1 MSNINELSTC
11 PVVVGVNVD
20 IETIDAANAGA
31 AGLLGR
37 YSYGRYGVR
46 EGIWRL
52 FDVFTETN
60 IHATFFVIPEE
71 VKRYPDLL
79 RVIHEQGHEI
89 AVRGQVRENIG
100 AAENLDQLGYDLE
113 ILKRLTGFSPRG
125 WRSVNGLVTQATLPA
140 LAAVGYQYDSSA
152 QDDDT
157 PYVMSNGKD
166 STLVELP
173 IFDYL
178 TDSTFYTHRHTHAR
192 VAKAWSEEAHAQYCA
207 GGYVNLTLHS
217 RGDVGSGRPPRARIV
232 ADFLREMG
240 RRPGVTFYRADKL
253 SEILLLRKPETEA
266 YPTAFKPQL

>member
-1 MSNINELSTC
+1 MNHINELAAC
-11 PVVVGVNVD
+11 PVVIGVNVD
-20 IETIDAANAGA
+20 IEAIDAVNAGA

-52 FDVFTETN
+52 FDVLAQEN

-71 VKRYPDLL
+71 VKRYQDLL
-79 RVIHEQGHEI
+79 RVMHDNGHEI
-89 AVRGQVRENIG
+89 AVRGQVCSSAG
-100 AAENLDQLGYDLE
+100 AAETLDQLGNDLE
-113 ILKRLTGFSPRG
+113 ILKQLTGMTPAG
-125 WRSVNGLVTQATLPA
+125 WRTVNGLMTRATLPA
-140 LAAVGYQYDSSA
+140 LAVHGYQYDSSA
-152 QDDDT
+152 QDDDH

-166 STLVELP
+166 ATLVELP

-217 RGDVGSGRPPRARIV
+217 RGDVGSGRPPRARMV
-232 ADFLREMG
+232 ADFLNELG
-240 RRPGVTFYRADKL
+240 RRPGVKFYRADQLAKL
-253 SEILLLRKPETEA
+253 WRQNKLETEPFPIVLKPE
-266 YPTAFKPQL
+266 L

>member
-1 MSNINELSTC
+1 MSNVNEVSSC

-71 VKRYPDLL
+71 VARYQDLL
-79 RVIHEQGHEI
+79 RVIHDKGHEI
-89 AVRGQVRENIG
+89 AVRGRVCASVG
-100 AAENLDQLGYDLE
+100 AAETIDQLGYDLE
-113 ILKRLTGFSPRG
+113 ALKRLTGITPVG
-125 WRSVNGLVTQATLPA
+125 WRAVNGLVTEATLPA
-140 LAAVGYQYDSSA
+140 LAELGYQYDSSS

-178 TDSTFYTHRHTHAR
+178 TDSTFYTHRHTQAR
-192 VAKAWSEEAHAQYCA
+192 VAKAWFEEAHAQYCA
-207 GGYVNLTLHS
+207 GGYINLTLHS
-217 RGDVGSGRPPRARIV
+217 RGDVGSGRPPRARMV
-232 ADFLREMG
+232 ADFLREIG
-240 RRPGVTFYRADKL
+240 RRPGVAFYRADQL
-253 SEILLLRKPETEA
+253 AESWLLQKSETEV
-266 YPTAFKPQL
+266 YPSLLKPQV